1 MTQTTKIAVIGS
13 GTVGETLANGF
24 LAHGYEVMRGSREP
38 GKLADWQKQAGG
50 KAHIGN
56 LSECGKF
63 GRTFVLAVNGG
74 GAESALEQIGIAN
87 LDGKTVID
95 TTNPISGPPVDG
107 VLPLFTTPNTSLM
120 ETLQKKAPQAR
131 FVKAFN
137 SVGAPQMVSPKV
149 DGGPPTMFICG
160 DDASA
165 KAEVTAILTAFGWET
180 ADMGTAKSARAI
192 EPLCVLWCILGFTQN
207 SWMHAFKLLRPA
219 K

>member
-1 MTQTTKIAVIGS
+1 MTKIAVIGS

-24 LAHGYEVMRGSREP
+24 LALGHEVMRGSREP
-38 GKLADWQKQAGG
+38 AKLADWHKQAGG
-50 KAHIGN
+50 KAQIGN
-56 LSECGKF
+56 LAECGKF
-63 GRTFVLAVNGG
+63 GQTFVLAVAGG
-74 GAESALEQIGIAN
+74 GAEAAVEQIGVAN

-107 VLPLFTTPNTSLM
+107 VLPFFTGPNSSLM
-120 ETLQKKAPQAR
+120 ETLQHKAPQAR

-137 SVGAPQMVSPKV
+137 SVGAPQMVNPKV
-149 DGGPPTMFICG
+149 EGGPPTMFICG

-165 KAEVTAILTAFGWET
+165 KQEVTAHLKAFGCET

-192 EPLCVLWCILGFTQN
+192 EPLCALWCILGFTQN